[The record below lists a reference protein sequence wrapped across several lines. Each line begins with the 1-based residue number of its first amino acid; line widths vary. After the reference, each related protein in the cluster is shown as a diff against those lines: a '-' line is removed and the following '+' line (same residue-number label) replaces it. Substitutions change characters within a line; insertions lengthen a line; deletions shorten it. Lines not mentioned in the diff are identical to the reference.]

1 MFVFL
6 KPKNKT
12 AMQKRKSVTSGAKTT
27 QKTAVIAAIAIA
39 LIFILS
45 SCANKEVVD
54 ACLTGQK
61 YGFWGGLWHGIIAP
75 IDFILMF
82 FKDNVTL
89 YAQNNNGAFYAL
101 GFLIGSGGW
110 GFMGGKG
117 ASRRRKR

>member
-1 MFVFL
+1 M
-6 KPKNKT
+6 K
-12 AMQKRKSVTSGAKTT
+12 AKTI
-27 QKTAVIAAIAIA
+27 QKTVGLALMAVV
-39 LIFILS
+39 LVLFIS

-54 ACLTGQK
+54 ACLSGHK

-75 IDFILMF
+75 IDFVIMF
-82 FKDNVTL
+82 FKNDVTL

-117 ASRRRKR
+117 LARKRDKGIK